1 GEIVGCTTSPSTQRS
16 LNSSPDWMCAASRV
30 TTWPTRTTRLGALE
44 ILTRP
49 RVHFDL
55 VAALDE
61 ERNVHAQPRLDGR
74 GLRRAGG
81 GVAFQPEVRV
91 GDLEHH
97 RGREI
102 HPDRRPFVLVEH
114 RGHPVGEVVDRI
126 AELILVQRDLV
137 VARGVHE
144 VEMRPVLVHVLHVP
158 VIQAR
163 PLETIPGLERA
174 LDEIA
179 LANVAQLDPNLRA
192 ARPELDVLEFDDL
205 VERAVELDGHAAL
218 DLTGGYQLLS
228 FGGWG
233 AEPPTFASSQ
243 RRACSYPTT
252 PRPMN

>member
-1 GEIVGCTTSPSTQRS
+1 
-16 LNSSPDWMCAASRV
+16 MCAASRV

-114 RGHPVGEVVDRI
+114 RGHPVGWVEFVGLVGGAVD
-126 AELILVQRDLV
+126 
-137 VARGVHE
+137 
-144 VEMRPVLVHVLHVP
+144 
-158 VIQAR
+158 
-163 PLETIPGLERA
+163 
-174 LDEIA
+174 
-179 LANVAQLDPNLRA
+179 
-192 ARPELDVLEFDDL
+192 
-205 VERAVELDGHAAL
+205 LDGHAGL
-218 DLTGGYQLLS
+218 DLPGGYHLLS